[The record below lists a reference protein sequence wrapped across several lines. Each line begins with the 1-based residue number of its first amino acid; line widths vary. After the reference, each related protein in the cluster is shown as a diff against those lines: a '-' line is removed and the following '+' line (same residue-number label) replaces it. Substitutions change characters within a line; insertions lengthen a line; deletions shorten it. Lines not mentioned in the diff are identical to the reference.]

1 MTTWSRRRF
10 LATSA
15 VAAVAAPA
23 LARATSGPDRATLEE
38 PVFEMEG
45 LDPAHDGLR
54 IAQLSDVHVGY
65 ATPVERVRAAI
76 DSINDAEPD
85 LVVLTGDYLTHAK
98 SGLGLMKEQL
108 GGIKPPTVAILG
120 NHDHWVAPVQ
130 CREVL
135 EGLGYCV
142 LQNENTTF
150 DLEGAPFT
158 VVGIDDLRTRSA
170 DPREAFKGA
179 ADGSRLVLAHV
190 PHTADYL
197 ADFDAPLVL
206 SGHTHGGQINIP
218 GFTDLLLRGVLREN
232 YARGTFQVSPKT
244 KLYVNRGLGEVGIS
258 LRFRSPAELTMM
270 TLRAAEPA

>member
-1 MTTWSRRRF
+1 MTTLSRRRF
-10 LATSA
+10 LTSSA
-15 VAAVAAPA
+15 VAAVAVPT
-23 LARATSGPDRATLEE
+23 LARAAAGPDRATLEE
-38 PVFEMEG
+38 PAFEVAG

-54 IAQLSDVHVGY
+54 IAQLSDIHVGY

-76 DSINDAEPD
+76 ESINEAEPD
-85 LVVLTGDYLTHAK
+85 LVVLTGDYLTHSK

-108 GGIKPPTVAILG
+108 GGLLPPTVAILG

-150 DLEGAPFT
+150 DLNGAPFT
-158 VVGIDDLRTRSA
+158 VIGIDDLRTRSA
-170 DPREAFKGA
+170 DPREAFQGA
-179 ADGSRLVLAHV
+179 AKGSRLVLAHV

-218 GFTDLLLRGVLREN
+218 GITDLLLRNVLRES
-232 YARGTFQVSPKT
+232 YTRGHYRVSPKT
-244 KLYVNRGLGEVGIS
+244 SLYVNRGLGEVGIS
-258 LRFRSPAELTMM
+258 LRFRSPAELTMI